1 MYFEKHEPSKD
12 KRLEMLDE
20 NGRLLEG
27 ITIPEV
33 SEEEL
38 LHLYKLMLKT
48 RVMDTK
54 ALQYQRQGRMLTY
67 APNLGQEASQVGSIA
82 ATGEEDWMVSAFRE
96 LGAWFYKGVPMEKIL
111 LYWYGNEAGMHMP
124 DDVKVLPVSVPI
136 ASQLQ
141 HAVGVA
147 YASVYRGLDEVTMAY
162 VGDGGTSQGD
172 FHEALNH
179 AAVLKAPVVF
189 IIQNNQ
195 YAISMPRKKQTTSP
209 TLAEKAK
216 AYGMPGIQ
224 VDGNDLFAVLAAS
237 REAVERARAGEGPSL
252 IECET
257 YRLGAH
263 TTSDDPKKYREEEE
277 VEEWK
282 KKDPLLRM
290 KRYLIDQELWS
301 EEQEEEQNEAFAAEV
316 KEVFKRVEDSGLVP
330 LEDVFDYQYHE
341 RPPHLEAQYQEK
353 KKALEEVE

>member
-1 MYFEKHEPSKD
+1 MYFETHDPSKGE
-12 KRLEMLDE
+12 RLEMLDE
-20 NGRLLEG
+20 NGRLRDGVTL
-27 ITIPEV
+27 PEV
-33 SEEEL
+33 SDEEVL
-38 LHLYKLMLKT
+38 NLYRLMLKT

-82 ATGEEDWMVSAFRE
+82 ATGEADWMVSAFRE

-111 LYWYGNEAGMHMP
+111 LYWYGNEEGMQMP
-124 DDVKVLPVSVPI
+124 ADVKVLPVSVPI

-141 HAVGVA
+141 HAVGLA
-147 YASVYRGLDEVTMAY
+147 YASVYRGLYEVTMAY

-179 AAVLKAPVVF
+179 AAVLGAPVVF

-195 YAISMPRKKQTTSP
+195 YAISVPRQKQTTTP

-216 AYGMPGIQ
+216 AYGIPGIQ

-237 REAVERARAGEGPSL
+237 REAVERARSGGGPSV

-263 TTSDDPKKYREEEE
+263 TTSDDPTKYRSDEEVEVWKKRDPLLRLKRYLIERDLWSEEREEEE
-277 VEEWK
+277 SAR
-282 KKDPLLRM
+282 L
-290 KRYLIDQELWS
+290 
-301 EEQEEEQNEAFAAEV
+301 AAEV
-316 KEVFKRVEDSGLVP
+316 KEVFERVEASGLVP
-330 LEDVFDYQYHE
+330 LEAIFDYLYHE